1 MAGFGLW
8 LGGEEAEEEKSKEI
22 TIIIKTGETD
32 SPLGGA
38 GSEVLAPTGGQ
49 FLLLVLRNRRPYPPA
64 PSLPSATSPIVNTPR
79 GEPLKQM
86 LLLAHQE
93 RSLVC

>member
-8 LGGEEAEEEKSKEI
+8 LGGEEAEEEKSKEK

-38 GSEVLAPTGGQ
+38 GSEGLAPTGGQ
-49 FLLLVLRNRRPYPPA
+49 FLLLVLRNRHPYPPPTRRPQ
-64 PSLPSATSPIVNTPR
+64 PS
-79 GEPLKQM
+79 QC
-86 LLLAHQE
+86 HQPH
-93 RSLVC
+93 R

>member
-1 MAGFGLW
+1 MPWLNKITQVGGFGIW

-22 TIIIKTGETD
+22 KKKGETD
-32 SPLGGA
+32 TPLGGP
-38 GSEVLAPTGGQ
+38 GSEGLVPTETIP
-49 FLLLVLRNRRPYPPA
+49 L
-64 PSLPSATSPIVNTPR
+64 PSLPSATSRIINIPR

-86 LLLAHQE
+86 LPLAHQE